1 MAYLGYLYRLLLGA
15 WIGGILC
22 FAALVAPALFRVL
35 GRDQAAAVVRQ
46 VIPTFDAFA
55 IAAGV
60 ALMVVSVFAEGARG
74 RSLIRLGLFA
84 AMTAFAAVSLFALTP
99 WMDELRARMGGE
111 IAALDRGDPLRVA
124 FGRLHAASTLLM
136 FGQLVLGAIALGIPI
151 RASSAPSSLR
161 LPGAAVPLGA
171 PAPLRTYDDPR

>member
-1 MAYLGYLYRLLLGA
+1 MTYLGYLYRLLLGA

-22 FAALVAPALFRVL
+22 FAAFFAPALFRVL

-55 IAAGV
+55 LAAGV

-84 AMTAFAAVSLFALTP
+84 AMTALAAVSLFALTP
-99 WMDELRARMGGE
+99 WMDELRARAGGD
-111 IAALDRGDPLRVA
+111 IAALDRAHPLRLA
-124 FGRLHAASTLLM
+124 FGRLHAASTLVM
-136 FGQLVLGAIALGIPI
+136 FGQFVLGAAALGIPI
-151 RASSAPSSLR
+151 RASAAPPSFGERAVAVPVREPSS
-161 LPGAAVPLGA
+161 VQE
-171 PAPLRTYDDPR
+171 YDERG